1 MRHTEEQTFDLRLVF
16 RCEFDDD
23 YEGDR
28 DGYAWAAELP
38 AVRQAVLRAA
48 LDALTA
54 SGAWAVRGASRGRAP
69 DDEAVLV
76 LTREYRAGEDSAPG
90 GARARG

>member
-1 MRHTEEQTFDLRLVF
+1 MRHTEERTFDLRLVF

-28 DGYAWAAELP
+28 DGYAWADELP

-54 SGAWAVRGASRGRAP
+54 SRKWSVRGASRGRAP

-76 LTREYRAGEDSAPG
+76 LTREHGPG
-90 GARARG
+90 GDSTPGGGSARG